1 MLVQNYRYTLCNDS
15 EEPRSH
21 CQFGD
26 VGRGLALHG
35 PFQSDPVWRVPFQ
48 CFIHKFKMISQ
59 IQAKYFDLHS
69 SKYST
74 QL

>member
-1 MLVQNYRYTLCNDS
+1 MGPIGCPEMLVQNYHNMLRNDS

-26 VGRGLALHG
+26 ADRGLAVHG

-48 CFIHKFKMISQ
+48 CFIHKFKMT
-59 IQAKYFDLHS
+59 LHI
-69 SKYST
+69 
-74 QL
+74 